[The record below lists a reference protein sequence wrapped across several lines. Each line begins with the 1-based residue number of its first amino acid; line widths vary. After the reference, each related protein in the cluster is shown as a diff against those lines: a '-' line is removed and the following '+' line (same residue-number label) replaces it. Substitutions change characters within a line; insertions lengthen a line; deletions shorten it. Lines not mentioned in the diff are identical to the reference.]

1 MTSPLPLKTQW
12 YHWPK
17 LKRTQVCHWMT
28 SCLLLPTSLQQP
40 TPANT
45 PQHQESMTIPYPWGG
60 TGSGPDRLLS
70 ACLELCNSLEMCL
83 HGPSDYCKVFWMLQ
97 PNWFSF
103 YPPYPARAARTQFR
117 HWCLPLLLWKA
128 RSCSK
133 SRTPRPLDHTLT
145 VSVAPSPFNK
155 ILTDCCP
162 GSLTH
167 GTNSPLTS
175 NQQKLC
181 TSLVESW
188 TTYLS
193 IWKKHNIHLFFGLY
207 PNGWT
212 HFIYLSC
219 FEEKHLLNKSNVLWL
234 QFAICSHF

>member
-1 MTSPLPLKTQW
+1 MGHPITAKYSE
-12 YHWPK
+12 
-17 LKRTQVCHWMT
+17 C
-28 SCLLLPTSLQQP
+28 CSL
-40 TPANT
+40 
-45 PQHQESMTIPYPWGG
+45 
-60 TGSGPDRLLS
+60 TGFHSTLHTLHGL
-70 ACLELCNSLEMCL
+70 LELNS
-83 HGPSDYCKVFWMLQ
+83 
-97 PNWFSF
+97 
-103 YPPYPARAARTQFR
+103 R

-193 IWKKHNIHLFFGLY
+193 IWKKHNIHLFFSLY